1 MKILADYFNITG
13 EPLLYRKLG
22 YNSLLEFIQ
31 SFKVFRIEKQT
42 YDTVV
47 YVLNGTKTK
56 HLTEMIKKQ
65 KTTKK
70 VWHIFFKHIYCYN
83 VFIVNLF

>member
-1 MKILADYFNITG
+1 MTISADYFNITG
-13 EPLLYRKLG
+13 EPLPYRKLG
-22 YNSLLEFIQ
+22 YNSLIEFIQ

-47 YVLNGTKTK
+47 YVLNGIKTK

-65 KTTKK
+65 KTAKK
-70 VWHIFFKHIYCYN
+70 V
-83 VFIVNLF
+83 